1 MAYKNVLRLVYSNLH
16 QVKAKSLCP
25 QTDTRLYCTGMD
37 YALYSRSIMTE
48 YMIMGVS
55 YRDESQLP
63 ANRIDHPQALPL
75 ADASMDHGDPH
86 IPRRKRSK
94 PTELIRPLELL
105 AAANALAA
113 AGGRQDELEDD
124 YMPDNLS
131 CLAAAA
137 VAESE
142 SDAELARAPE
152 NGHQVTVKPEK
163 TTGMLCD
170 GDPCKHGMSAECDRV
185 TTQ

>member
-1 MAYKNVLRLVYSNLH
+1 MA
-16 QVKAKSLCP
+16 
-25 QTDTRLYCTGMD
+25 
-37 YALYSRSIMTE
+37 
-48 YMIMGVS
+48 VS
-55 YRDESQLP
+55 CRDGSQLP
-63 ANRIDHPQALPL
+63 TNHARFDHPQASPL

-105 AAANALAA
+105 AAANAAAARAA
-113 AGGRQDELEDD
+113 AGGRQDDHEDD

-152 NGHQVTVKPEK
+152 NGHQVIMKQK
-163 TTGMLCD
+163 LTTGMLCD
-170 GDPCKHGMSAECDRV
+170 EDPCEHGM
-185 TTQ
+185 

>member
-1 MAYKNVLRLVYSNLH
+1 MA
-16 QVKAKSLCP
+16 
-25 QTDTRLYCTGMD
+25 
-37 YALYSRSIMTE
+37 
-48 YMIMGVS
+48 VS
-55 YRDESQLP
+55 CRDGSQLP
-63 ANRIDHPQALPL
+63 THHARFDHPQVLPL
-75 ADASMDHGDPH
+75 ADPSIDHGDPH

-94 PTELIRPLELL
+94 PTELIRRLELL
-105 AAANALAA
+105 AAANAAEAA

-152 NGHQVTVKPEK
+152 NGQQVLMK
-163 TTGMLCD
+163 
-170 GDPCKHGMSAECDRV
+170 
-185 TTQ
+185 

>member
-1 MAYKNVLRLVYSNLH
+1 MALSCRDGSNH
-16 QVKAKSLCP
+16 A
-25 QTDTRLYCTGMD
+25 RF
-37 YALYSRSIMTE
+37 
-48 YMIMGVS
+48 
-55 YRDESQLP
+55 
-63 ANRIDHPQALPL
+63 DHPQGLPL
-75 ADASMDHGDPH
+75 ADPSMDRGDPH

-105 AAANALAA
+105 AAANAAAARAA
-113 AGGRQDELEDD
+113 AGKRQDDHEDE

-152 NGHQVTVKPEK
+152 NGHQVIMNIKK
-163 TTGMLCD
+163 RKGRLCL
-170 GDPCKHGMSAECDRV
+170 SASI
-185 TTQ
+185 Q

>member
-1 MAYKNVLRLVYSNLH
+1 
-16 QVKAKSLCP
+16 
-25 QTDTRLYCTGMD
+25 
-37 YALYSRSIMTE
+37 
-48 YMIMGVS
+48 
-55 YRDESQLP
+55 
-63 ANRIDHPQALPL
+63 
-75 ADASMDHGDPH
+75 MDHGDPH

-163 TTGMLCD
+163 TTGMLCS
-170 GDPCKHGMSAECDRV
+170 GDPCKHGMSAECDHV

>member
-1 MAYKNVLRLVYSNLH
+1 
-16 QVKAKSLCP
+16 
-25 QTDTRLYCTGMD
+25 
-37 YALYSRSIMTE
+37 
-48 YMIMGVS
+48 MGVS

-63 ANRIDHPQALPL
+63 ATRIDHPQALPL

-105 AAANALAA
+105 AAANAAAARAA

-152 NGHQVTVKPEK
+152 NGHQVLKRPQECCVMRTRVRMACQQSV
-163 TTGMLCD
+163 TMLPLSEYRCD
-170 GDPCKHGMSAECDRV
+170 SFLKQPCQIAKMDV
-185 TTQ
+185 VM

>member
-1 MAYKNVLRLVYSNLH
+1 MLCTINLSRLNKTIMA
-16 QVKAKSLCP
+16 
-25 QTDTRLYCTGMD
+25 
-37 YALYSRSIMTE
+37 
-48 YMIMGVS
+48 VS
-55 YRDESQLP
+55 CRDGSQLP
-63 ANRIDHPQALPL
+63 TNHARFDPLQALPL
-75 ADASMDHGDPH
+75 ADPSMDHGDPH

-105 AAANALAA
+105 AAANAAAAKAA
-113 AGGRQDELEDD
+113 AGGRQDDHEDD

-152 NGHQVTVKPEK
+152 NAHQVFMK
-163 TTGMLCD
+163 
-170 GDPCKHGMSAECDRV
+170 
-185 TTQ
+185 

>member
-1 MAYKNVLRLVYSNLH
+1 MLVHSNLH
-16 QVKAKSLCP
+16 GTKAKPLCL
-25 QTDTRLYCTGMD
+25 QTHTHL
-37 YALYSRSIMTE
+37 A
-48 YMIMGVS
+48 VS
-55 YRDESQLP
+55 CRDGSQLP
-63 ANRIDHPQALPL
+63 CFDHPQALPL
-75 ADASMDHGDPH
+75 ANASIDHGDPH

-105 AAANALAA
+105 AAANTAAARAA
-113 AGGRQDELEDD
+113 AGRRQDDHEDD

-152 NGHQVTVKPEK
+152 NGQQVFMKQRQTA
-163 TTGMLCD
+163 GMLCD
-170 GDPCKHGMSAECDRV
+170 EDPCTHGMSAECDHD
-185 TTQ
+185 TTR

>member
-1 MAYKNVLRLVYSNLH
+1 MA
-16 QVKAKSLCP
+16 
-25 QTDTRLYCTGMD
+25 
-37 YALYSRSIMTE
+37 
-48 YMIMGVS
+48 VS
-55 YRDESQLP
+55 CRDGSQLP
-63 ANRIDHPQALPL
+63 TTHARFDPPQAL
-75 ADASMDHGDPH
+75 ADVSMDHGDPH

-105 AAANALAA
+105 AAANTAAARAA
-113 AGGRQDELEDD
+113 AGGRQDDHEDD

-152 NGHQVTVKPEK
+152 NGHQVIMKQERRINTKKLFLCIPFNSKDEK
-163 TTGMLCD
+163 KERL
-170 GDPCKHGMSAECDRV
+170 
-185 TTQ
+185 

>member
-1 MAYKNVLRLVYSNLH
+1 MA
-16 QVKAKSLCP
+16 
-25 QTDTRLYCTGMD
+25 
-37 YALYSRSIMTE
+37 
-48 YMIMGVS
+48 VS
-55 YRDESQLP
+55 CRDGSQLP
-63 ANRIDHPQALPL
+63 TNHARFDHPQASPL

-105 AAANALAA
+105 AAANAAAARAA
-113 AGGRQDELEDD
+113 AGGRQDDHEDD

-142 SDAELARAPE
+142 SDAELARAPGGE
-152 NGHQVTVKPEK
+152 NGHQVIMKQK
-163 TTGMLCD
+163 LTTGMLCD
-170 GDPCKHGMSAECDRV
+170 EDPCEHGM
-185 TTQ
+185 